1 MTLDQESNEYN
12 AQHINQGPPRQRTY
26 LEQAGQKLI
35 GRTGKLVSAIE
46 LGRTV
51 STPIIWDKLEAV
63 LGVDQRELRKIDCS
77 SGVKS
82 NAD

>member
-1 MTLDQESNEYN
+1 MRQTLIT
-12 AQHINQGPPRQRTY
+12 ARKAKGLT
-26 LEQAGQKLI
+26 QAGLGKMI
-35 GRTGKLVSAIE
+35 GLSNKSISAMEQGRVTGPYENWVALQNI
-46 LGRTV
+46 
-51 STPIIWDKLEAV
+51 

>member
-1 MTLDQESNEYN
+1 MRLNLINAREAKGLTQAQLGKMVGLKKPSICGIERGYIESR
-12 AQHINQGPPRQRTY
+12 PT
-26 LEQAGQKLI
+26 
-35 GRTGKLVSAIE
+35 
-46 LGRTV
+46 
-51 STPIIWDKLEAV
+51 IWDKLEAV